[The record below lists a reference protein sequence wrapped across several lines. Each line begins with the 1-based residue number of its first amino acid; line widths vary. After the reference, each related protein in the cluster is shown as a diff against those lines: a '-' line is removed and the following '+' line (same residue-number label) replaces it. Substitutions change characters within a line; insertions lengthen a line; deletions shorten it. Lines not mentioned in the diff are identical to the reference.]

1 MAIKS
6 SGLNAKLK
14 KKKKKKSAV
23 SLPLL
28 DFVLVSPCGIADSI
42 FHYRMPGIAHKQ
54 NLDNADYYCKW
65 NYRAFHLCN
74 LKALMFCVEFVCK
87 SIIGS
92 ASDSA
97 AWGKNLCT
105 SCQNAGVNNSFL
117 ILKCF
122 MIFCIYLVTCENTVK
137 FKCVH
142 SMYDFV
148 RPNDINSVAK
158 IKWNYTLPVKWLVVL
173 FKRSIKISFISLY
186 AKSYVGQI
194 GDPCT

>member
-6 SGLNAKLK
+6 SGLNAKL
-14 KKKKKKSAV
+14 KKKKKSAV

-65 NYRAFHLCN
+65 NFRAFHLCN